1 MLDDQEIKRLLLLT
15 ADRDAQAFE
24 RLYQRAAP
32 LLLGIA
38 LRVAGRRELAEEVLH
53 DSFVKIW
60 NGAAHFDPLAERPV
74 AWMASIVRNRAIDL
88 VSSADV
94 SRMQAFD
101 SDTDVDAALEHFMGT
116 APGAEE
122 SAAQGQLNH
131 SLHDCLQGL
140 KASERQAVALAYMH
154 GLSHGE
160 LAERL
165 QRPLG
170 TVKAWVRRGLENL
183 RSCVESC
190 LEPR

>member
-1 MLDDQEIKRLLLLT
+1 MLDDHEIKRLLLLT
-15 ADRDAQAFE
+15 AERDAQAFE
-24 RLYQRAAP
+24 RLYQRVAP

-38 LRVAGRRELAEEVLH
+38 LRIVGRRELAEEVTH
-53 DSFVKIW
+53 DAFVKIW
-60 NGAAHFDPLAERPV
+60 NGAAHFDVLAERPV
-74 AWMASIVRNRAIDL
+74 AWMVSIVRNRAIDL
-88 VSSADV
+88 VSSAAV

-101 SDTDVDAALEHFMGT
+101 SNTDVDAALEHFLGT

-122 SAAQGQLNH
+122 TVSAGQTNH
-131 SLHDCLQGL
+131 SLHDCLKAL
-140 KASERQAVALAYMH
+140 KGSERQALALAYMH

>member
-1 MLDDQEIKRLLLLT
+1 MLDDHEIKRLLLLT

-24 RLYQRAAP
+24 RLYQRVAP

-38 LRVAGRRELAEEVLH
+38 LRIVGRRELAEEVMH
-53 DSFVKIW
+53 DAFVKIW
-60 NGAAHFDPLAERPV
+60 NGAAHFDVFAERPV
-74 AWMASIVRNRAIDL
+74 AWMVSIVRNRAIDL
-88 VSSADV
+88 ISSADV
-94 SRMQAFD
+94 SRMQAFAAD
-101 SDTDVDAALEHFMGT
+101 ADVDAALEHFLGAT
-116 APGAEE
+116 PGAEDTVSE
-122 SAAQGQLNH
+122 GQTNH
-131 SLHDCLQGL
+131 SLHDCLKAL
-140 KASERQAVALAYMH
+140 KGSERQALALAYMH